1 MPHETRGEVVRPCGA
16 AQQAEVLPPR
26 SFREHPAW
34 NARFEVVHGNPGDEE
49 LAVVVALLT
58 AAANSATAA
67 PAPEPAS
74 NWARTAMR
82 VTCGRTRGLVAV
94 RTASAVIDVSV
105 IVPVFNKGRY
115 LSELLDSLRRQTS
128 DSFECG

>member
-1 MPHETRGEVVRPCGA
+1 M
-16 AQQAEVLPPR
+16 
-26 SFREHPAW
+26 

-82 VTCGRTRGLVAV
+82 VTYAAGPGAWWRSGL
-94 RTASAVIDVSV
+94 
-105 IVPVFNKGRY
+105 P
-115 LSELLDSLRRQTS
+115 QP
-128 DSFECG
+128 